1 MRLAGTATALLLCTT
16 ANAAPFADE
25 VTALPGWPSALPSKQ
40 YSGFLDVGSDYHL
53 HYVFVEAS
61 GADPSTAPLVLCMQH
76 PLDLHQLTER
86 DPTPG
91 SRDRPLLAKLDC
103 PLPSALQTGLNG
115 GPGASSFGYGYLTE
129 LGPFSVRSKNVTANP
144 ASWERLEA
152 NPKAWT
158 TVANVL
164 FLESPSNVG
173 FSYCG
178 RAGAKV
184 RRHVRQPIART
195 V

>member
-1 MRLAGTATALLLCTT
+1 MLRLRLC
-16 ANAAPFADE
+16 
-25 VTALPGWPSALPSKQ
+25 SA
-40 YSGFLDVGSDYHL
+40 
-53 HYVFVEAS
+53 
-61 GADPSTAPLVLCMQH
+61 
-76 PLDLHQLTER
+76 
-86 DPTPG
+86 
-91 SRDRPLLAKLDC
+91 SRDLFESVLIAR
-103 PLPSALQTGLNG
+103 TGLNG

-178 RAGAKV
+178 PAGTKV
-184 RRHVRQPIART
+184 TVVQALYCRCHSAVPRVRLRGCLTMLRVPGAVCSAVPAVDRHFDSPAQLRRLAVLLQQVSRVQDQSFLYLG
-195 V
+195 